1 MSFGSFFKKVVRLSN
16 PVTAAVDITNQAFG
30 ANTIKTPH
38 AKFAGMDVDLA
49 DMTSP
54 QTAIVSGVENAQA
67 YEAHRKD
74 VKNTNEQISNEKADE
89 AEFKKFSDQDLLNSG
104 DPNGQLYVP
113 TYKTQ
118 KFAGQTQNILSIFNN
133 RKSQVLNSAAN
144 PGINQTR
151 FN

>member
-1 MSFGSFFKKVVRLSN
+1 MSLGSVFKKVVRLSN

-38 AKFAGMDVDLA
+38 VKVAGMNVDLA

-54 QTAIVSGVENAQA
+54 QTALVSGVENAQA

-74 VKNTNEQISNEKADE
+74 VKNTNEQNSNEKADA
-89 AEFKKFSDQDLLNSG
+89 AEFQKFTDQDLLNSG

-113 TYKTQ
+113 TYKTG
-118 KFAGQTQNILSIFNN
+118 KFADQTKNMLSIFNN
-133 RKSQVLNSAAN
+133 RKSQVLSAQAT
-144 PGINQTR
+144 PGVNQTR